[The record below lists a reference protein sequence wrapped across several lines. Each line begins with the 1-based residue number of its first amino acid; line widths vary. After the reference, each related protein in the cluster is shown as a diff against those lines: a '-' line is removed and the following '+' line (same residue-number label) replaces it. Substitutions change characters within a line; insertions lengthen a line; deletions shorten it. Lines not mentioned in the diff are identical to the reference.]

1 MAYKKKSG
9 EGISALIRDAGSRAK
24 LAQKQSE
31 QKYLDQRVEELIS
44 EDFAED
50 KIHPFRPKIFNILEY
65 IEQSWGLGMTLFPAQ
80 KFIVKLYYHL
90 PLDDQEKTIS
100 IPDMFAT
107 KVLYRFTEKEY
118 LKYLYDEGRCN
129 IGEQD
134 HARRE
139 LVLALGR
146 RSGKCVTS
154 DSLVLTGKGIYRIED
169 LATAPEEDSVPF
181 ITLVA
186 QEKDTRSL
194 STAFYNGGVKPTYRI
209 KSKSGYVI
217 SGTGN
222 HRIKVLTSEG
232 IIDWRYLDEIRS
244 GDFLAINRCTDLW
257 ASEKLDLSPYHN
269 TDGYKEVEL
278 PSVLDERLGGILG
291 YLVGDGTWNEGHAT
305 SLTIEH
311 PETWERLRILM
322 DSLFGKCQT
331 LMDKRTDNTGRL
343 QFCSVR
349 VRRFLDAIGWK
360 LGTRRD
366 KKMIPWSILR
376 SPKSVICAFL
386 RGLFET
392 DGCAEK
398 DGGAVTFSSASFR
411 LAHEVQIL
419 LLNLGIISSVKRK
432 WVPKTKRYY
441 AILGIKG
448 YESRKRFVELIGFE
462 SDKKRIPVENHFR
475 EKAQDGKSDTDSV
488 PFQFRHLRN
497 LIESTPRHNAAG
509 GKPGWSRSKL
519 RKAIGNSCKPNS
531 GEDITY
537 SRIRE
542 TIKVA
547 KELGADQT
555 EIAHFENLL
564 SLNYFFDEAVS
575 IEEEEDQVYDLVV
588 PNGEIFVANG
598 FTNHNTSLSGIFAS
612 YEVYRLLNLQNPQAY
627 YGLPNGNRIQI
638 TSIATDKDQAGLLF
652 NEVSSHLAKC
662 KYFDPFV
669 ANNTQTN
676 TTFQTPYDIEHYG
689 IVSKRKNGKYTSFMG
704 KATLRVTFKSCIAK
718 GLRGAG
724 NIVVIM
730 DEMAHY
736 QDQGQSS
743 AKDIYDA
750 VTPSTAAFSPKG
762 TDGKPMKNSRGE
774 PYPVESRIISISSPL
789 NRGGKFYDLF
799 HLAMSRGLGSENIL
813 AIQAPTWEVNPTIP
827 SSYYRQK
834 YHEDSSV
841 FMTEHGAL
849 FSDRVRGWIEREV
862 DLLECVDPN
871 LKPQMM
877 GVPRYPHQAG
887 IDIGLMGDGTAVA
900 ITYNLGGKVI
910 LAYHEYWQAG
920 IDWRVSNPHLGNN
933 YSTDYCKSIAN
944 VERLDFDEIAN
955 WIFLLTKKF
964 YITEGLFDRWNGI
977 PLEQS
982 LLKKGLTQFKAEFFQ
997 RELSSRI
1004 YQNTKMMMFD
1014 KSLRLY
1020 DYPIGQGAKH
1030 SAFITELLEL
1040 QAQQMSRNIVLVE
1053 APKVAGHHDDRS
1065 DAYVRSVWLT
1075 SERMRNEKYV
1085 YGPGVINS
1093 NMYPGTTM
1101 TAGRYQSIR
1110 ARKHGGFSDRT
1121 IPRNLGLRFRGLR

>member
-1 MAYKKKSG
+1 VAYKKKSG
-9 EGISALIRDAGSRAK
+9 EGISALIRDAGTRAK
-24 LAQKQSE
+24 LAQKLSE
-31 QKYLDQRVEELIS
+31 QKYLDQRVEELVS

-80 KFIVKLYYHL
+80 RFIVKLYYHL

-107 KVLYRFTEKEY
+107 KILYRFTEKEY

-146 RSGKCVTS
+146 RSGK
-154 DSLVLTGKGIYRIED
+154 
-169 LATAPEEDSVPF
+169 
-181 ITLVA
+181 
-186 QEKDTRSL
+186 
-194 STAFYNGGVKPTYRI
+194 
-209 KSKSGYVI
+209 
-217 SGTGN
+217 
-222 HRIKVLTSEG
+222 
-232 IIDWRYLDEIRS
+232 
-244 GDFLAINRCTDLW
+244 
-257 ASEKLDLSPYHN
+257 
-269 TDGYKEVEL
+269 
-278 PSVLDERLGGILG
+278 
-291 YLVGDGTWNEGHAT
+291 
-305 SLTIEH
+305 
-311 PETWERLRILM
+311 
-322 DSLFGKCQT
+322 
-331 LMDKRTDNTGRL
+331 
-343 QFCSVR
+343 
-349 VRRFLDAIGWK
+349 
-360 LGTRRD
+360 
-366 KKMIPWSILR
+366 
-376 SPKSVICAFL
+376 
-386 RGLFET
+386 
-392 DGCAEK
+392 
-398 DGGAVTFSSASFR
+398 
-411 LAHEVQIL
+411 
-419 LLNLGIISSVKRK
+419 
-432 WVPKTKRYY
+432 
-441 AILGIKG
+441 
-448 YESRKRFVELIGFE
+448 
-462 SDKKRIPVENHFR
+462 
-475 EKAQDGKSDTDSV
+475 
-488 PFQFRHLRN
+488 
-497 LIESTPRHNAAG
+497 
-509 GKPGWSRSKL
+509 
-519 RKAIGNSCKPNS
+519 
-531 GEDITY
+531 
-537 SRIRE
+537 
-542 TIKVA
+542 
-547 KELGADQT
+547 
-555 EIAHFENLL
+555 
-564 SLNYFFDEAVS
+564 
-575 IEEEEDQVYDLVV
+575 
-588 PNGEIFVANG
+588 
-598 FTNHNTSLSGIFAS
+598 TSLSGIFAS

-689 IVSKRKNGKYTSFMG
+689 VVSKRKNGKYTSFMG

-834 YHEDSSV
+834 YHEDPAV

-871 LKPQMM
+871 LRPQMM

-920 IDWRVSNPHLGNN
+920 VDWRVSNPHLGNN

-997 RELSSRI
+997 RDLSSRI

-1093 NMYPGTTM
+1093 NMYPGTAM